1 MQQPRYFYDSWH
13 DITSSP
19 GWFVIILKLAL
30 VSLIPV
36 FGAIVVYGY
45 LYTWA
50 RERAWGINQP
60 MPRRIFENKDGK
72 LYSRGGLIF
81 IISLIVAAITSFI
94 LNVDML
100 ASVTRISQMLAYSP
114 QSLSDPNVLFNMLP
128 LYLVPHSSLFGM
140 VVSVILTIVGWIMSM
155 RVAIYDSFNAGFRLD
170 KVWKMLTHNI
180 LGILKVWLMSIIVTV
195 VVTIVGLVIA
205 GLIVIIPMAAC
216 FAMSGATVNAAIAA
230 ILLIIPLLLLAVYVA
245 LVLSSIETALVIRAL
260 GYWTET
266 FNVPEWGSYAEP
278 LPFEKDE
285 AAQRF

>member
-19 GWFVIILKLAL
+19 GWFVTILKLAL

-170 KVWKMLTHNI
+170 KAWKMLTHNI

-285 AAQRF
+285 AAQRL

>member
-19 GWFVIILKLAL
+19 GWFVIMLKLAL

-140 VVSVILTIVGWIMSM
+140 VVSVILTIVGWVMSM

-180 LGILKVWLMSIIVTV
+180 LGILKVWLMSIIATV

-216 FAMSGATVNAAIAA
+216 FAMSGATVNAAVAA

-245 LVLSSIETALVIRAL
+245 MVLSSIETALVIRAL

-266 FNVPEWGSYAEP
+266 FNVPEWGSYADP

-285 AAQRF
+285 AAQRL

>member
-1 MQQPRYFYDSWH
+1 MARYNLVTWLVRNYSETCACLSDSC
-13 DITSSP
+13 
-19 GWFVIILKLAL
+19 F
-30 VSLIPV
+30 
-36 FGAIVVYGY
+36 GY

-285 AAQRF
+285 AAQRL

>member
-30 VSLIPV
+30 VSLIPI

-285 AAQRF
+285 AAQRL

>member
-266 FNVPEWGSYAEP
+266 FNVPEWGSYADP

-285 AAQRF
+285 AAQRL

>member
-19 GWFVIILKLAL
+19 GWFVIMLKLAL
-30 VSLIPV
+30 VSLIPI

-140 VVSVILTIVGWIMSM
+140 VVSVILTIVGWVMSM

-216 FAMSGATVNAAIAA
+216 FAMSGATVNAAVAA

-266 FNVPEWGSYAEP
+266 FNVPEWGSYADP

-285 AAQRF
+285 AAQRL

>member
-19 GWFVIILKLAL
+19 GWFVIMLKLAL

-81 IISLIVAAITSFI
+81 IISIIVAAITSFI

-128 LYLVPHSSLFGM
+128 LYFVPHSSLFGM
-140 VVSVILTIVGWIMSM
+140 VVSVILTIVGWVMSM

-195 VVTIVGLVIA
+195 VVTIIGLVIA

-230 ILLIIPLLLLAVYVA
+230 VLLIIPLLLLAVYVA
-245 LVLSSIETALVIRAL
+245 MVLSSIETALVIRAL

-266 FNVPEWGSYAEP
+266 FNVPEWGSYADP

-285 AAQRF
+285 TAQHL

>member
-19 GWFVIILKLAL
+19 GWFVIMLKLAL

-216 FAMSGATVNAAIAA
+216 FAMSGATVNAAVAA

-285 AAQRF
+285 AAQHL

>member
-285 AAQRF
+285 AAQRL

>member
-19 GWFVIILKLAL
+19 GWLVIILKLAL

-205 GLIVIIPMAAC
+205 SLIVIIPMAAC

-266 FNVPEWGSYAEP
+266 FNVPEWGSYADP

-285 AAQRF
+285 AAQRL

>member
-19 GWFVIILKLAL
+19 GWFVTILKLAL
-30 VSLIPV
+30 VLLIPI

-285 AAQRF
+285 AAQRL

>member
-19 GWFVIILKLAL
+19 GWFVTILKLAL
-30 VSLIPV
+30 VLLIPI

-81 IISLIVAAITSFI
+81 IISIIVAAVSSLF
-94 LNVDML
+94 LNIDML

-114 QSLSDPNVLFNMLP
+114 QSFSDPNVMFSMLP
-128 LYLVPHSSLFGM
+128 LYVVPHSGLFGM

-285 AAQRF
+285 AAQRL

>member
-266 FNVPEWGSYAEP
+266 FNVPEWGSYSEP
-278 LPFEKDE
+278 LPFEKEE
-285 AAQRF
+285 AAHRL

>member
-128 LYLVPHSSLFGM
+128 LYVVPHSSLFGM

-216 FAMSGATVNAAIAA
+216 FTMSGATVNAAIAA

-285 AAQRF
+285 AAQRL

>member
-1 MQQPRYFYDSWH
+1 MQQLRYFYDSWH

-205 GLIVIIPMAAC
+205 SLIVIIPMAAC

-285 AAQRF
+285 AAQRL

>member
-19 GWFVIILKLAL
+19 GWFVIMLKLAL

-216 FAMSGATVNAAIAA
+216 FAMSGATVNAAVAA

-285 AAQRF
+285 AAQRL

>member
-19 GWFVIILKLAL
+19 GWFVIMLKLAL

-140 VVSVILTIVGWIMSM
+140 VVSVILTIVGWVMSM

-216 FAMSGATVNAAIAA
+216 FAMSGATVNAAVAA

-266 FNVPEWGSYAEP
+266 FNVPEWGSYADP

-285 AAQRF
+285 AAQRL

>member
-128 LYLVPHSSLFGM
+128 LYLVLHSSLFGM
-140 VVSVILTIVGWIMSM
+140 VVSVILTIVGWVMSM

-216 FAMSGATVNAAIAA
+216 FAMSGATVNAAVAA

-245 LVLSSIETALVIRAL
+245 MVLSSIETALVIRAL

-266 FNVPEWGSYAEP
+266 FNVPEWGSYADP

-285 AAQRF
+285 AAQRL

>member
-19 GWFVIILKLAL
+19 GWFVTILKLAL
-30 VSLIPV
+30 VLLIPI

-81 IISLIVAAITSFI
+81 IISIIVAAVSSLF
-94 LNVDML
+94 LNIDML

-114 QSLSDPNVLFNMLP
+114 QSFSDPNVLFSMLP
-128 LYLVPHSSLFGM
+128 LYVVPHSGLFGM

-155 RVAIYDSFNAGFRLD
+155 RIAIYDSFNAGFRLD

-285 AAQRF
+285 AAQRL

>member
-19 GWFVIILKLAL
+19 GWFVIMLKLAL

-140 VVSVILTIVGWIMSM
+140 VVSVILTIVGWVMSM

-195 VVTIVGLVIA
+195 IVTIVGLVIA

-216 FAMSGATVNAAIAA
+216 FAMSGATVNAAVAA

-245 LVLSSIETALVIRAL
+245 MVLSSIETALVIRAL

-266 FNVPEWGSYAEP
+266 FNVPEWGSYADP

-285 AAQRF
+285 AAQRL

>member
-13 DITSSP
+13 DITSSA
-19 GWFVIILKLAL
+19 GWFVTIMKLAL
-30 VSLIPV
+30 VLLIPI

-81 IISLIVAAITSFI
+81 IISIIVAAVSSLF
-94 LNVDML
+94 LNIDML

-114 QSLSDPNVLFNMLP
+114 QSFSDPNVMFSMLP
-128 LYLVPHSSLFGM
+128 LYVVPHSGLFGM

-155 RVAIYDSFNAGFRLD
+155 RIAIYDSFNAGFRLD

-180 LGILKVWLMSIIVTV
+180 LGILKVWLVSFIATV
-195 VVTIVGLVIA
+195 VVTIIGSIVA
-205 GLIVIIPMAAC
+205 CLIVIIPLVVF

-230 ILLIIPLLLLAVYVA
+230 IFLIIPLVLLAVYVA
-245 LVLSSIETALVIRAL
+245 MVFGMIENALVIRAL

-285 AAQRF
+285 AAQRL

>member
-128 LYLVPHSSLFGM
+128 LYVVPHSSLFGM

-216 FAMSGATVNAAIAA
+216 FTMSGATVNAAISA

-266 FNVPEWGSYAEP
+266 FNVPEWGSYADP

-285 AAQRF
+285 AAQRL

>member
-195 VVTIVGLVIA
+195 VVTIVGWVIA

-285 AAQRF
+285 AAQRL

>member
-19 GWFVIILKLAL
+19 GWFVIMLKLAL

-140 VVSVILTIVGWIMSM
+140 VVSVILTIVGWVMSM

-180 LGILKVWLMSIIVTV
+180 LGILKVWLMSIIVTM

-216 FAMSGATVNAAIAA
+216 FAMSGATVNAAVAA

-266 FNVPEWGSYAEP
+266 FNVPEWGSYADP

-285 AAQRF
+285 AAQRL

>member
-128 LYLVPHSSLFGM
+128 LYVVPHSSLFGM

-170 KVWKMLTHNI
+170 KVWKMLTHNT

-216 FAMSGATVNAAIAA
+216 FTMSGATVNAAIAA

-285 AAQRF
+285 AAQRL

>member
-128 LYLVPHSSLFGM
+128 LYVVPHSSLFGM

-285 AAQRF
+285 AAQRL

>member
-19 GWFVIILKLAL
+19 GWFVIMLKLAL

-140 VVSVILTIVGWIMSM
+140 VVSVILTIVGWVMSM

-195 VVTIVGLVIA
+195 IVTIVGLVIA

-230 ILLIIPLLLLAVYVA
+230 VLLIIPLLLLAVYVA

-266 FNVPEWGSYAEP
+266 FNVPEWGSYADP

-285 AAQRF
+285 AAQRL

>member
-19 GWFVIILKLAL
+19 GWFVTIMKLAL
-30 VSLIPV
+30 VLLIPI

-140 VVSVILTIVGWIMSM
+140 VVSVILTIVGWVMSM

-216 FAMSGATVNAAIAA
+216 FAMSGATVNAAVAA

-245 LVLSSIETALVIRAL
+245 MVLSSIETALVIRAL

-266 FNVPEWGSYAEP
+266 FNVPEWGSYADP

-285 AAQRF
+285 AAQRL

>member
-114 QSLSDPNVLFNMLP
+114 QSLSDPNVIFSMLP
-128 LYLVPHSSLFGM
+128 LYLAPHSGLFGM

-266 FNVPEWGSYAEP
+266 FNVPEWGSYADP
-278 LPFEKDE
+278 LPFEKGE
-285 AAQRF
+285 AAQRL

>member
-19 GWFVIILKLAL
+19 GWFVTILKLAL
-30 VSLIPV
+30 VLLIPI

-205 GLIVIIPMAAC
+205 SLIVIIPMAAC

-285 AAQRF
+285 AAQRL

>member
-19 GWFVIILKLAL
+19 GWFVIMLKLAL
-30 VSLIPV
+30 VSLIPI

-81 IISLIVAAITSFI
+81 IISIIVAAITSFI

-140 VVSVILTIVGWIMSM
+140 VVSVILTIVGWVMSM

-216 FAMSGATVNAAIAA
+216 FAMSGATVNAAVAA

-266 FNVPEWGSYAEP
+266 FNVPEWGSYADP

-285 AAQRF
+285 AAQRL

>member
-19 GWFVIILKLAL
+19 GWFVIMLKLAL

-140 VVSVILTIVGWIMSM
+140 VVSVILTIVGWVMSM

-266 FNVPEWGSYAEP
+266 FNVPEWGSYADP

-285 AAQRF
+285 AAQRL

>member
-19 GWFVIILKLAL
+19 GWFVIMLKLAL
-30 VSLIPV
+30 VSLIPI

-81 IISLIVAAITSFI
+81 IISIIVAAITSFI

-140 VVSVILTIVGWIMSM
+140 VVSVILTIVGWVMSM

-195 VVTIVGLVIA
+195 IVTIVGLVIA

-216 FAMSGATVNAAIAA
+216 FAMSGATVNAAVAA

-266 FNVPEWGSYAEP
+266 FNVPEWGSYADP

-285 AAQRF
+285 AAQRL

>member
-19 GWFVIILKLAL
+19 GWFVIMLKLAL

-216 FAMSGATVNAAIAA
+216 FAMSGATVNAAVAA

-245 LVLSSIETALVIRAL
+245 MVLSSIETALVIRAL

-266 FNVPEWGSYAEP
+266 FNVPEWGSYADP

-285 AAQRF
+285 AAQRL

>member
-19 GWFVIILKLAL
+19 SWFVIMLKLAL
-30 VSLIPV
+30 VSLIPI

-180 LGILKVWLMSIIVTV
+180 LGILKVWLVSFIATV
-195 VVTIVGLVIA
+195 VVTIIGSIVA
-205 GLIVIIPMAAC
+205 CLIVIIPLVVF
-216 FAMSGATVNAAIAA
+216 FAMSGATLNSAIAV
-230 ILLIIPLLLLAVYVA
+230 IFLMIPLLLLALYVA
-245 LVLSSIETALVIRAL
+245 LVFGMIENALVIRAL

-285 AAQRF
+285 AAQRL

>member
-19 GWFVIILKLAL
+19 GWFVIMLKLAL

-140 VVSVILTIVGWIMSM
+140 VVSVILTIVGWVMSM

-245 LVLSSIETALVIRAL
+245 MVLSSIETALVIRAL

-266 FNVPEWGSYAEP
+266 FNVPEWGSYADP

-285 AAQRF
+285 AAQRL

>member
-128 LYLVPHSSLFGM
+128 LYVVPHSSLFGM

-216 FAMSGATVNAAIAA
+216 FTMSGATVNAAISA

-285 AAQRF
+285 AAQRL

>member
-19 GWFVIILKLAL
+19 GWFVIMLKLAL
-30 VSLIPV
+30 VSLIPI

-128 LYLVPHSSLFGM
+128 LYLAPHSSLFGM
-140 VVSVILTIVGWIMSM
+140 VVSVILTIVGWVMSM

-245 LVLSSIETALVIRAL
+245 MVLSSIETALVIRAL
-260 GYWTET
+260 GYWTEM
-266 FNVPEWGSYAEP
+266 FNVPEWGSYADP

-285 AAQRF
+285 AAQRL

>member
-19 GWFVIILKLAL
+19 GWFVIMLKLAL
-30 VSLIPV
+30 VSLIPI

-140 VVSVILTIVGWIMSM
+140 VVSVILTIVGWVMSM

-216 FAMSGATVNAAIAA
+216 FAMSGATVNAAVAA

-245 LVLSSIETALVIRAL
+245 MVLSSIETALVIRAL

-266 FNVPEWGSYAEP
+266 FNVPEWGSYADP

-285 AAQRF
+285 AAQRL

>member
-19 GWFVIILKLAL
+19 GWFVTILKLAL
-30 VSLIPV
+30 VLLIPI

-180 LGILKVWLMSIIVTV
+180 LGILKVWLVSFIATV
-195 VVTIVGLVIA
+195 VVTIIGSIVA
-205 GLIVIIPMAAC
+205 CLIVIIPLVVF

-230 ILLIIPLLLLAVYVA
+230 IFLIIPLVLLAVYVA
-245 LVLSSIETALVIRAL
+245 LVFGMIETALVTRAL

-266 FNVPEWGSYAEP
+266 FNVPEWGSYSEP
-278 LPFEKDE
+278 LPFEKEE
-285 AAQRF
+285 AAHRL